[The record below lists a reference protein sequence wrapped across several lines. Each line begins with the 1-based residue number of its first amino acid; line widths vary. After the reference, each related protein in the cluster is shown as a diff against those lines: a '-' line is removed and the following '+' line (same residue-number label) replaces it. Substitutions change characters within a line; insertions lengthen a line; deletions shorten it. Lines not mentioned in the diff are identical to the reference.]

1 MAKKKIRYVFG
12 ADVTE
17 LERGMKRVEYKLGK
31 LSANAQRFGTSM
43 TRNVTA
49 PLVGLGALA
58 VREAVKFES
67 AFAKVKKSVGGTEA
81 ELKAMENGII
91 EMSKTMPTAAE
102 EIARVAASA
111 GQLGIQRQNI
121 LGFTKTMIQLG
132 ETSNM
137 SADEAADSL
146 ARFANITQM
155 SQKDFDRL
163 GSTVVALG
171 NSLATNE
178 KEVVEMGLR
187 LAGAGKQVGMTEAQI
202 MALGGALSSVG
213 IEAQAGGT
221 AFSKLMIEMKLATVK
236 GGNAV
241 KDFAT
246 VAGMSVQEFSTLF
259 EQDATGA
266 IIKFI
271 QGLASLKGTGMTA
284 IEVLDKMGI
293 TEIRLRDAILRAT
306 GASEVFTNAVEL
318 GSKAWQKNNELQEK
332 TAIFYQTTEKRLA
345 ILRNQISATG
355 REIGNTLT
363 PSLMVATNRVAEL
376 VKAFSELDPEVKTSI
391 VNWGLVAAAAGPVI
405 LAYGKI
411 AGGLGA
417 ILSSSRKLAAFLSAN
432 GALLGMAAGV
442 AAYAYMDKGPVG
454 KETLSERRGLGGN
467 KSGLSKEIS
476 DEREALLLA
485 KQLEAYDKAAVS
497 RQSGK
502 GGYSPTEL
510 GMVREEAKVSAET
523 QKILNAFKG
532 GGGAATGGKSKGG
545 GGAATGGKSKG
556 KSAAET
562 LVQNIRDQ
570 IEYLNADGAAFLPVL
585 DEWKAKLK
593 PISDDWKTIVDLE
606 KQITTDATAKAEE
619 AVQKQAEQ
627 DKQAIEDLQSMMEGL
642 SWQNSMGLL
651 GDAEYLEHLTD
662 VFAGLK
668 AQLADPG
675 IENWTEPMK
684 ELFASIQQLQGD
696 EAREIIDALQLQ
708 FETGAIGVEQYRAAL
723 EGMKNEF
730 AESPLVVKMLD
741 GEIKAFD
748 RSVQKATKS
757 IEVMIHE
764 AETALR
770 EKLIEVPDL
779 ISSAFAGAIAYG
791 EDLGDTMRRL
801 AQDIAYATLK
811 AILLRSIMGI
821 FGGGKSG
828 GASAGASTGAKIVL
842 ARGGVLSGGNIVP
855 FANGGIVDRPT
866 IFPMAHGLGLM
877 GEAGPE
883 AVMPLTRTAGG
894 ELGVKADGNGSGE
907 MHITMNINAVDS
919 RSFVEMMRTNRA
931 SVESIVVENIMKNGA
946 VRSAMRGL
954 A

>member
-31 LSANAQRFGTSM
+31 LSANAQRFGSAM

-81 ELKAMENGII
+81 ELKAMESGII

-111 GQLGIQRQNI
+111 GQLGIKRENI
-121 LGFTKTMIQLG
+121 LSFTKTMIQLS

-171 NSLATNE
+171 NSLATTE

-187 LAGAGKQVGMTEAQI
+187 LAGAGKQVGMTEAQ
-202 MALGGALSSVG
+202 MLALGGALSSVG

-221 AFSKLMIEMKLATVK
+221 AFSKLMIEMKLATVR
-236 GGNAV
+236 GGDAV

-271 QGLASLKGTGMTA
+271 QGLASLEGTGMTA

-306 GASEVFTNAVEL
+306 GASEVFTNAVKL
-318 GSKAWQKNNELQEK
+318 GSEAWQKNNELQEK
-332 TAIFYQTTEKRLA
+332 TAIFYATTESRLK

-355 REIGNTLT
+355 REIGETLT
-363 PSLMVATNRVAEL
+363 PSLMVVANRVAEL
-376 VKAFSELDPEVKTSI
+376 TKSFSELSPEMKTNI
-391 VNWGLVAAAAGPVI
+391 VTYGLYAAAIGPVLLAISKLTRSLI
-405 LAYGKI
+405 LTSKALRLFTPGGVVATAIVALIAIAESFEGSAEAAAKFNKEINEMDVGKLRELQSLGT
-411 AGGLGA
+411 GGLFGA
-417 ILSSSRKLAAFLSAN
+417 EGWKGSIAIAAAEEK
-432 GALLGMAAGV
+432 A
-442 AAYAYMDKGPVG
+442 
-454 KETLSERRGLGGN
+454 R
-467 KSGLSKEIS
+467 
-476 DEREALLLA
+476 A
-485 KQLEAYDKAAVS
+485 KAMEAYDKAAVS
-497 RQSGK
+497 RQSGSVIRGTGETPVTAGTQHQVTPEIQAILDAFK
-502 GGYSPTEL
+502 KS
-510 GMVREEAKVSAET
+510 EEAMTKLGSQGKATKQVFDEMTVSLA
-523 QKILNAFKG
+523 
-532 GGGAATGGKSKGG
+532 KSLG
-545 GGAATGGKSKG
+545 
-556 KSAAET
+556 
-562 LVQNIRDQ
+562 
-570 IEYLNADGAAFLPVL
+570 
-585 DEWKAKLK
+585 
-593 PISDDWKTIVDLE
+593 ISN
-606 KQITTDATAKAEE
+606 EE
-619 AVQKQAEQ
+619 AQKRIESSKKIGEQMSNEISALKERQA
-627 DKQAIEDLQSMMEGL
+627 LMEETR
-642 SWQNSMGLL
+642 NI
-651 GDAEYLEHLTD
+651 ALELNQT
-662 VFAGLK
+662 
-668 AQLADPG
+668 
-675 IENWTEPMK
+675 
-684 ELFASIQQLQGD
+684 FASEDAARSLEALRMQLD
-696 EAREIIDALQLQ
+696 
-708 FETGAIGVEQYRAAL
+708 IGNISFEQYREAL
-723 EGMKNEF
+723 GKIREQF
-730 AESPLVVKMLD
+730 AMFPGAVEQIDSAMRALD
-741 GEIKAFD
+741 N
-748 RSVQKATKS
+748 S
-757 IEVMIHE
+757 IQASTRTLGSFVRE

-791 EDLGDTMRRL
+791 EDLGDSLRRL
-801 AQDIAYATLK
+801 AQDIAYVVIKATLLK
-811 AILLRSIMGI
+811 SI
-821 FGGGKSG
+821 FGLFGF
-828 GASAGASTGAKIVL
+828 AD
-842 ARGGVLSGGNIVP
+842 GGVFSGGNIVP
-855 FANGGIVDRPT
+855 FARGGIVDRPT
-866 IFPMAHGLGLM
+866 IFPMAHGMGLM

-894 ELGVKADGNGSGE
+894 ELGVKADGNGGGE
-907 MHITMNINAVDS
+907 THITMNINAVDS

-931 SVESIVVENIMKNGA
+931 SVESIVVENIMKNGT
-946 VRSAMRGL
+946 VRSAIRGL

>member
-17 LERGMKRVEYKLGK
+17 LERGLKRVEYKLGK
-31 LSANAQRFGTSM
+31 TSANARRFGTAM
-43 TRNVTA
+43 TRNITA

-58 VREAVKFES
+58 VREAVNFES
-67 AFAKVKKSVGGTEA
+67 AFARVKKSVGGTEA
-81 ELKAMENGII
+81 ELKAMENGIV

-111 GQLGIQRQNI
+111 GQLGIKRENI
-121 LGFTKTMIQLG
+121 LSFTKTMIQLG

-155 SQKDFDRL
+155 SQKNFDRL

-171 NSLATNE
+171 NSLATTE

-187 LAGAGKQVGMTEAQI
+187 LAGAGKQVGMTEAQ
-202 MALGGALSSVG
+202 MLALGGALSSVG

-246 VAGMSVQEFSTLF
+246 VAGMSIQEFTTLF
-259 EQDATGA
+259 EKDATGA

-271 QGLASLKGTGMTA
+271 QGLASLEGTGMTA

-332 TAIFYQTTEKRLA
+332 TAIFYQTTESRLK

-363 PSLMVATNRVAEL
+363 PSLMVAANRVAD
-376 VKAFSELDPEVKTSI
+376 VTKAFSELSPEMKTNI
-391 VNWGLVAAAAGPVI
+391 VNWGLMAAAIGPMILIFSKITSGAAGALKALRN
-405 LAYGKI
+405 LAI
-411 AGGLGA
+411 
-417 ILSSSRKLAAFLSAN
+417 FLSAN
-432 GALLGMAAGV
+432 AAVFSGAAAALAV
-442 AAYAYMDKGPVG
+442 LASADWSAKGI
-454 KETLSERRGLGGN
+454 ETLSERRGLGLN
-467 KSGLSKEIS
+467 ESGRSKELA
-476 DEREALLLA
+476 DLRAEQDALARA
-485 KQLEAYDKAAVS
+485 KAMEAYDRAAVS
-497 RQSGK
+497 RQGGK

-510 GMVREEAKVSAET
+510 GLVRQGNAISPET
-523 QKILNAFKG
+523 QKIIDAFKG
-532 GGGAATGGKSKGG
+532 GGGGSKTKSGGKSSGQ
-545 GGAATGGKSKG
+545 
-556 KSAAET
+556 SAAEKM
-562 LVQNIRDQ
+562 VQGIRDQ
-570 IEYLNADGAAFLPVL
+570 IEYLSAEGAAFLPVL

-593 PISDDWKTIVDLE
+593 PLSDDWKTIVDLE

-627 DKQAIEDLQSMMEGL
+627 DAQAIEDLRSMMEGL

-696 EAREIIDALQLQ
+696 EAREVLDNLRMQ
-708 FETGAIGVEQYRAAL
+708 FESGSIGVEQYRSAL
-723 EGMKNEF
+723 EGLKNEF
-730 AESPLVVKMLD
+730 AEFPLVVKMLD
-741 GEIKAFD
+741 DEIKAFD
-748 RSVQKATKS
+748 RSVQMSTKS
-757 IEVMIHE
+757 IEVMIRE
-764 AETALR
+764 AERALKD
-770 EKLIEVPDL
+770 KLAGVADEL
-779 ISSAFAGAIAYG
+779 SGAFAGAIAYG
-791 EDLGDTMRRL
+791 EDLGDSLRRL
-801 AQDIAYATLK
+801 AQDIAYVVIKATLLK
-811 AILLRSIMGI
+811 SI
-821 FGGGKSG
+821 FGLFGFADGGVFSG
-828 GASAGASTGAKIVL
+828 GTV
-842 ARGGVLSGGNIVP
+842 VP
-855 FANGGIVDRPT
+855 FARGGIVDRPT
-866 IFPMAHGLGLM
+866 IFPMAHGMGLM

-883 AVMPLTRTAGG
+883 AIMPLKRGADGS
-894 ELGVKADGNGSGE
+894 LGVQSEGGGGT
-907 MHITMNINAVDS
+907 HITMNINAVDS
-919 RSFVEMMRTNRA
+919 RSFVEMMRSNRA

>member
-1 MAKKKIRYVFG
+1 VAKKKIRYVFG

-17 LERGMKRVEYKLGK
+17 LERGLKRVEYKLGK
-31 LSANAQRFGTSM
+31 LSANAQRFGSAM

-111 GQLGIQRQNI
+111 GQLGIKRENI
-121 LGFTKTMIQLG
+121 LSFTKTMIQLG

-155 SQKDFDRL
+155 SQKNFDRL

-171 NSLATNE
+171 NALATTE

-236 GGNAV
+236 GGDAV

-306 GASEVFTNAVEL
+306 GASEVFTNAVKL
-318 GSKAWQKNNELQEK
+318 GSEAWRKNNELQEK
-332 TAIFYQTTEKRLA
+332 TAIFYQTTESRLK

-363 PSLMVATNRVAEL
+363 PSLMVAANRVAD
-376 VKAFSELDPEVKTSI
+376 VTKAFSELSPELKTSI
-391 VNWGLVAAAAGPVI
+391 VNWGLVAAAAGPMI
-405 LAYGKI
+405 LIFSKI
-411 AGGLGA
+411 TSGAAGALKALRNLA
-417 ILSSSRKLAAFLSAN
+417 IFLSAN
-432 GALLGMAAGV
+432 AAVFSGAAA
-442 AAYAYMDKGPVG
+442 ALAFLANADFSAKGI
-454 KETLSERRGLGGN
+454 ESLSERRGLGLN
-467 KSGLSKEIS
+467 ESGRSKELA
-476 DEREALLLA
+476 DLRAEQDALARA
-485 KQLEAYDKAAVS
+485 KALEAYDKAAVS

-510 GMVREEAKVSAET
+510 GMVREEAKVSKEIED
-523 QKILNAFKG
+523 ILNAFKG
-532 GGGAATGGKSKGG
+532 GGGAA
-545 GGAATGGKSKG
+545 AGGKSKG

-593 PISDDWKTIVDLE
+593 PLSDDWKTIVDLE

-627 DKQAIEDLQSMMEGL
+627 DKQAIEDLRSMMEGL

-675 IENWTEPMK
+675 FENWTEPMK
-684 ELFASIQQLQGD
+684 ELFASIQNLQSD
-696 EAREIIDALQLQ
+696 EAREVLDNLRMQ
-708 FETGAIGVEQYRAAL
+708 FESGSIGVEQYRAAL
-723 EGMKNEF
+723 EGLKNEF
-730 AESPLVVKMLD
+730 AEFPLVVKMLD
-741 GEIKAFD
+741 DEIKGFD
-748 RSVQKATKS
+748 RSVQMATKS
-757 IEVMIHE
+757 IGVMIRE

-791 EDLGDTMRRL
+791 EDLGDSLRRL
-801 AQDIAYATLK
+801 AQDIAYAVIKATLLK
-811 AILLRSIMGI
+811 SI
-821 FGGGKSG
+821 FGLFGF
-828 GASAGASTGAKIVL
+828 AD
-842 ARGGVLSGGNIVP
+842 GGVLSGGNIVP

-866 IFPMAHGLGLM
+866 IFPMAHGMGLM

-894 ELGVKADGNGSGE
+894 ELGVKAEGNGGGE
-907 MHITMNINAVDS
+907 THITMNINAVDS

-946 VRSAMRGL
+946 VRAAMRGL

>member
-17 LERGMKRVEYKLGK
+17 LERGLKRVEYKLGK
-31 LSANAQRFGTSM
+31 LSANAQRFGTAM

-67 AFAKVKKSVGGTEA
+67 AFARVRKSVGGTEA
-81 ELKAMENGII
+81 ELKAMEHGII

-121 LGFTKTMIQLG
+121 LGFAKTMIQLG

-171 NSLATNE
+171 NSLATTE

-306 GASEVFTNAVEL
+306 GASNVFTNAVEL
-318 GSKAWQKNNELQEK
+318 SSKAWQKNNELQEK
-332 TAIFYQTTEKRLA
+332 TAIFYQTTEKQLA

-363 PSLMVATNRVAEL
+363 PSLMVAANRVAD
-376 VKAFSELDPEVKTSI
+376 VTKAFSELSPEMKTNI
-391 VNWGLVAAAAGPVI
+391 VNWGLTAAAIGPMILIFSKITSGAAGALKALRN
-405 LAYGKI
+405 LAI
-411 AGGLGA
+411 
-417 ILSSSRKLAAFLSAN
+417 FLSAN
-432 GALLGMAAGV
+432 AAVFSGAAAALAV
-442 AAYAYMDKGPVG
+442 LASADWSAKGI
-454 KETLSERRGLGGN
+454 ETLSERRGLGLN
-467 KSGLSKEIS
+467 ESGRSKELA
-476 DEREALLLA
+476 DLRAEQDALARA
-485 KQLEAYDKAAVS
+485 KAMEAYDKAAVS

-510 GMVREEAKVSAET
+510 GMVREEAKVSKEIDA
-523 QKILNAFKG
+523 ILNAFKG
-532 GGGAATGGKSKGG
+532 GGDTTGK
-545 GGAATGGKSKG
+545 KG
-556 KSAAET
+556 KSAAEK
-562 LVQNIRDQ
+562 LVGSIRDQ

-593 PISDDWKTIVDLE
+593 PLSDDWKTIVDLQKE
-606 KQITTDATAKAEE
+606 ISGDVTAKAEE
-619 AVQKQAEQ
+619 AFKKQAEQ
-627 DKQAIEDLQSMMEGL
+627 DKQAIEDLRTMMEGL

-651 GDAEYLEHLTD
+651 GDSEYLEHLTD

-684 ELFASIQQLQGD
+684 ELFASIQNLQSD

-708 FETGAIGVEQYRAAL
+708 FETGAISAEQYRAAL

-730 AESPLVVKMLD
+730 AEFPLAVKVLD

-748 RSVQKATKS
+748 RSVQMATKS
-757 IEVMIHE
+757 IEVMIRE
-764 AETALR
+764 AEQALKD
-770 EKLIEVPDL
+770 KLAGVADEL
-779 ISSAFAGAIAYG
+779 SGAFAGAIAYG
-791 EDLGDTMRRL
+791 EDLGDSLRRL
-801 AQDIAYATLK
+801 AQDIAAAAIK
-811 AILLRSIMGI
+811 AILLRSIFGKGGI
-821 FGGGKSG
+821 GKLFGFADGAAFSGGKIIPF
-828 GASAGASTGAKIVL
+828 AK
-842 ARGGVLSGGNIVP
+842 GGVVN
-855 FANGGIVDRPT
+855 RPT
-866 IFPMAHGLGLM
+866 IFPMAKGAGLM

-883 AVMPLTRTAGG
+883 AIMPLKRGADGS
-894 ELGVKADGNGSGE
+894 LGVQSEGGGGT
-907 MHITMNINAVDS
+907 HITMNINAVDS
-919 RSFVEMMRTNRA
+919 RSFVEMMRSNRA
-931 SVESIVVENIMKNGA
+931 SVESIVIENIMKNGA
-946 VRSAMRGL
+946 LRSAIRGL

>member
-17 LERGMKRVEYKLGK
+17 LERGLKRVEYKLGK
-31 LSANAQRFGTSM
+31 MSANAQRFGSAM

-81 ELKAMENGII
+81 ELKAMEQGII

-111 GQLGIQRQNI
+111 GQLGIKRENI
-121 LGFTKTMIQLG
+121 LSFTKTMIQLG

-155 SQKDFDRL
+155 SQKNFDRL

-171 NSLATNE
+171 NALATTE

-187 LAGAGKQVGMTEAQI
+187 LAGAGKQVGMTEAQ
-202 MALGGALSSVG
+202 MLALGGALSSVG

-236 GGNAV
+236 GGDAV

-271 QGLASLKGTGMTA
+271 QGLASLEGTGMTA

-332 TAIFYQTTEKRLA
+332 TAIFYRTTEKRLA

-363 PSLMVATNRVAEL
+363 PSLMVAANRVAD
-376 VKAFSELDPEVKTSI
+376 VTKAFSELSPEMKTNI
-391 VNWGLVAAAAGPVI
+391 VNWGLMAAAIGPMILIFSKITSGAAGALKALRN
-405 LAYGKI
+405 LAI
-411 AGGLGA
+411 
-417 ILSSSRKLAAFLSAN
+417 FLSAN
-432 GALLGMAAGV
+432 AAVFSGAAAALAV
-442 AAYAYMDKGPVG
+442 LASADWSAKGI
-454 KETLSERRGLGGN
+454 ETLSERRGLGLN
-467 KSGLSKEIS
+467 ESGRSKELA
-476 DEREALLLA
+476 DLRAEQDALARA
-485 KQLEAYDKAAVS
+485 KAMEAYDKAAVS
-497 RQSGK
+497 RQGGK

-510 GMVREEAKVSAET
+510 GLVRQENAISPET
-523 QKILNAFKG
+523 QKIIDSFKAA
-532 GGGAATGGKSKGG
+532 GAAASKEGK
-545 GGAATGGKSKG
+545 AAKRVYDELAISLAKSMG
-556 KSAAET
+556 
-562 LVQNIRDQ
+562 
-570 IEYLNADGAAFLPVL
+570 
-585 DEWKAKLK
+585 
-593 PISDDWKTIVDLE
+593 ISN
-606 KQITTDATAKAEE
+606 EE
-619 AVQKQAEQ
+619 AQQRLDSARKIGEQ
-627 DKQAIEDLQSMMEGL
+627 TSSEIQAITDRNE
-642 SWQNSMGLL
+642 LL
-651 GDAEYLEHLTD
+651 EESKNISAELNHT
-662 VFAGLK
+662 
-668 AQLADPG
+668 
-675 IENWTEPMK
+675 
-684 ELFASIQQLQGD
+684 FASE
-696 EAREIIDALQLQ
+696 EATKALEALRLQLDVGNIE
-708 FETGAIGVEQYRAAL
+708 FEQYREAL
-723 EGMKNEF
+723 TKIREQFAMFPGAVEQIDSAMK
-730 AESPLVVKMLD
+730 ALD
-741 GEIKAFD
+741 I
-748 RSVQKATKS
+748 S
-757 IEVMIHE
+757 IQASTRTLGSFVRE

-791 EDLGDTMRRL
+791 EDLGDSLRRL
-801 AQDIAYATLK
+801 AQDIAYVVIKATLLK
-811 AILLRSIMGI
+811 SI
-821 FGGGKSG
+821 FGLFGFADGGVFSG
-828 GASAGASTGAKIVL
+828 GSV
-842 ARGGVLSGGNIVP
+842 VP
-855 FANGGIVDRPT
+855 FARGGIVDRPT
-866 IFPMAHGLGLM
+866 IFPMAHGMGLM

-894 ELGVKADGNGSGE
+894 ELGVKAEGNGGGE
-907 MHITMNINAVDS
+907 THITMNINAVDS

-946 VRSAMRGL
+946 VRSAMRGM

>member
-1 MAKKKIRYVFG
+1 VAKKKIRYVFG

-17 LERGMKRVEYKLGK
+17 LERGLKRVEYKLGK
-31 LSANAQRFGTSM
+31 LSANAQRFGSAM

-81 ELKAMENGII
+81 ELKAMENGIV

-111 GQLGIQRQNI
+111 GQLGIKRENI
-121 LGFTKTMIQLG
+121 LSFTKTMIQLG

-155 SQKDFDRL
+155 SQKNFDRL

-171 NSLATNE
+171 NALATTE

-236 GGNAV
+236 GGDAV

-271 QGLASLKGTGMTA
+271 QGLASLEGTGMTA

-306 GASEVFTNAVEL
+306 GASEVFTNAVKL

-363 PSLMVATNRVAEL
+363 PSLMVAANRVAD
-376 VKAFSELDPEVKTSI
+376 VTKAFSQLSPEMKTNI
-391 VNWGLVAAAAGPVI
+391 VNWGLMAAAIGPMILIFSKITSGAAGALQALRN
-405 LAYGKI
+405 LAI
-411 AGGLGA
+411 
-417 ILSSSRKLAAFLSAN
+417 FLSAN
-432 GALLGMAAGV
+432 AAVFSGAAAALAV
-442 AAYAYMDKGPVG
+442 LASADWSAKGI
-454 KETLSERRGLGGN
+454 ETLSERRGLGLN
-467 KSGLSKEIS
+467 ESGRSKELA
-476 DEREALLLA
+476 DLRAEQDALARA
-485 KQLEAYDKAAVS
+485 KALEAYDKAAVS

-510 GMVREEAKVSAET
+510 GLVRQENAISPET
-523 QKILNAFKG
+523 QKIIDAFKG
-532 GGGAATGGKSKGG
+532 GGGAA
-545 GGAATGGKSKG
+545 AGGKSKG

-593 PISDDWKTIVDLE
+593 PLSDDWKTIVDLE
-606 KQITTDATAKAEE
+606 KQITTDVTAKAEE

-627 DKQAIEDLQSMMEGL
+627 DAQAIEDLRSMMEGL

-675 IENWTEPMK
+675 IENWTEEMK
-684 ELFASIQQLQGD
+684 TTFASMQSVASQIASTQMTTLNEQLEKGVLSQKEWNAAVQELLDKYSALPAVVAQVNNAQKNTKKTSDEFGISAKLWANELSQGL
-696 EAREIIDALQLQ
+696 AQ
-708 FETGAIGVEQYRAAL
+708 AIVNAQ
-723 EGMKNEF
+723 
-730 AESPLVVKMLD
+730 
-741 GEIKAFD
+741 
-748 RSVQKATKS
+748 
-757 IEVMIHE
+757 
-764 AETALR
+764 
-770 EKLIEVPDL
+770 
-779 ISSAFAGAIAYG
+779 
-791 EDLGDTMRRL
+791 DLGDALRN
-801 AQDIAYATLK
+801 IAK
-811 AILLRSIMGI
+811 SIAGSVLQKLI
-821 FGGGKSG
+821 GKLIGGLFADGAAFQG
-828 GASAGASTGAKIVL
+828 GRVL
-842 ARGGVLSGGNIVP
+842 P
-855 FANGGIVDRPT
+855 FAKGGIVTKPT
-866 IFPMAHGLGLM
+866 IFPMAHGMGLM

-883 AVMPLTRTAGG
+883 AVMPLKRGADGSLGVQSEGGG
-894 ELGVKADGNGSGE
+894 ET
-907 MHITMNINAVDS
+907 HITMNINAVDS
-919 RSFVEMMRTNRA
+919 RSFVEMMRSNRA

-946 VRSAMRGL
+946 LRSAIRGL

>member
-31 LSANAQRFGTSM
+31 LSANAQRFGSAM

-111 GQLGIQRQNI
+111 GQLGIKRENI
-121 LGFTKTMIQLG
+121 LSFTKTMIQLG

-155 SQKDFDRL
+155 SQKNFDRL

-171 NSLATNE
+171 NALATTE

-236 GGNAV
+236 GGDAV

-306 GASEVFTNAVEL
+306 GASNVFTNAVEL

-363 PSLMVATNRVAEL
+363 PSLMVAANRVAD
-376 VKAFSELDPEVKTSI
+376 VTKAFSELSPEMKTNI
-391 VNWGLVAAAAGPVI
+391 VNWGLMAAAIGPMILIFSKITSGAAGALKALRN
-405 LAYGKI
+405 LAI
-411 AGGLGA
+411 
-417 ILSSSRKLAAFLSAN
+417 FLSAN
-432 GALLGMAAGV
+432 AAVFSGAAAALAV
-442 AAYAYMDKGPVG
+442 LASADWSAKGI
-454 KETLSERRGLGGN
+454 ETLSERRGLGLN
-467 KSGLSKEIS
+467 ESGRSKELA
-476 DEREALLLA
+476 DLRAEQDALARA
-485 KQLEAYDKAAVS
+485 KAMEAYDKAAVS
-497 RQSGK
+497 RQGGK

-510 GMVREEAKVSAET
+510 GLVRQENAISPET
-523 QKILNAFKG
+523 QKIIDAFKG
-532 GGGAATGGKSKGG
+532 GGGGDTKGK
-545 GGAATGGKSKG
+545 KG
-556 KSAAET
+556 KSAAEK
-562 LVQNIRDQ
+562 LVGSIRDQ

-593 PISDDWKTIVDLE
+593 PLSDDWKTIVDLQKE
-606 KQITTDATAKAEE
+606 ISGDVTAKAEE
-619 AVQKQAEQ
+619 AFKKQAEQ
-627 DKQAIEDLQSMMEGL
+627 DAQAIEDLRSMMDDL

-651 GDAEYLEHLTD
+651 GDSEYLEHLTD

-675 IENWTEPMK
+675 IENWTELMK
-684 ELFASIQQLQGD
+684 ELFASIQNLQSD
-696 EAREIIDALQLQ
+696 EAREVLDNLRMQ
-708 FETGAIGVEQYRAAL
+708 FESGSIGVEQYRAAL
-723 EGMKNEF
+723 EAMKNQF
-730 AESPLVVKMLD
+730 AEFPLVVKMLD
-741 GEIKAFD
+741 GEINAFD
-748 RSVQKATKS
+748 RSVQMATKS
-757 IEVMIHE
+757 IEVMIRE
-764 AETALR
+764 AEQALKD
-770 EKLIEVPDL
+770 KLAGVADEL
-779 ISSAFAGAIAYG
+779 SGAFASAIVYG
-791 EDLGDTMRRL
+791 DDLGDSLRRL
-801 AQDIAYATLK
+801 AQDIAYVVIKATLLK
-811 AILLRSIMGI
+811 SI
-821 FGGGKSG
+821 FGLFGFADGGVFSG
-828 GASAGASTGAKIVL
+828 GSV
-842 ARGGVLSGGNIVP
+842 VP
-855 FANGGIVDRPT
+855 FARGGIVDRPT
-866 IFPMAHGLGLM
+866 IFPMAHGMGLM

-894 ELGVKADGNGSGE
+894 ELGVKAEGNGGGGT
-907 MHITMNINAVDS
+907 HITMNINAVDS

-946 VRSAMRGL
+946 LRSAIRGL
-954 A
+954 V

>member
-17 LERGMKRVEYKLGK
+17 LERGLKRVEYKLGK
-31 LSANAQRFGTSM
+31 MSANAQRFGSAM

-137 SADEAADSL
+137 SADEAADAL

-171 NSLATNE
+171 NSLATTE

-187 LAGAGKQVGMTEAQI
+187 LAGAGKQVGMTEAQ
-202 MALGGALSSVG
+202 MLALGGALSSVG

-221 AFSKLMIEMKLATVK
+221 AFSKLMIEMKLATVR
-236 GGNAV
+236 GGDAV

-306 GASEVFTNAVEL
+306 GASNVFTNAVEL
-318 GSKAWQKNNELQEK
+318 GSKAWRENNELQEK
-332 TAIFYQTTEKRLA
+332 TAIFYQTTESRLK

-363 PSLMVATNRVAEL
+363 PSLMVAANRVAD
-376 VKAFSELDPEVKTSI
+376 VTKAFSELSPEMKTNI
-391 VNWGLVAAAAGPVI
+391 VNWGLMAAAIGPMILIFSKITSGAAGTLKALRN
-405 LAYGKI
+405 LAI
-411 AGGLGA
+411 
-417 ILSSSRKLAAFLSAN
+417 FLSAN
-432 GALLGMAAGV
+432 AAVFSGAAAAIGV
-442 AAYAYMDKGPVG
+442 LAAADWSAKGI
-454 KETLSERRGLGGN
+454 ETLSERRGLGLN
-467 KSGLSKEIS
+467 ESGRSKELA
-476 DEREALLLA
+476 DLRAEQDALARA
-485 KQLEAYDKAAVS
+485 KSMEAYDKAADS
-497 RQSGK
+497 RQSGSVISGTGETPVTAGTQPQVTPEIQAILDAFK
-502 GGYSPTEL
+502 KS
-510 GMVREEAKVSAET
+510 EEAMKKVSS
-523 QKILNAFKG
+523 QGK
-532 GGGAATGGKSKGG
+532 ATKQVFDEMTVSLAKSLG
-545 GGAATGGKSKG
+545 
-556 KSAAET
+556 
-562 LVQNIRDQ
+562 
-570 IEYLNADGAAFLPVL
+570 
-585 DEWKAKLK
+585 
-593 PISDDWKTIVDLE
+593 ISN
-606 KQITTDATAKAEE
+606 EE
-619 AVQKQAEQ
+619 AQKRIESSKKIGEQ
-627 DKQAIEDLQSMMEGL
+627 TGKEIEALKERQNLMEETR
-642 SWQNSMGLL
+642 NI
-651 GDAEYLEHLTD
+651 ALELNQT
-662 VFAGLK
+662 
-668 AQLADPG
+668 
-675 IENWTEPMK
+675 
-684 ELFASIQQLQGD
+684 FASEDAARSLEALRMQLD
-696 EAREIIDALQLQ
+696 
-708 FETGAIGVEQYRAAL
+708 IGNIGLEQYREALTKIREQFAMFPGAVEQIDAA
-723 EGMKNEF
+723 MR
-730 AESPLVVKMLD
+730 ALD
-741 GEIKAFD
+741 N
-748 RSVQKATKS
+748 S
-757 IEVMIHE
+757 ILASTRTLGSFVRE

-791 EDLGDTMRRL
+791 EDLGDSLRRL
-801 AQDIAYATLK
+801 AQDIAYVVIKATLLK
-811 AILLRSIMGI
+811 SI
-821 FGGGKSG
+821 FGLFGF
-828 GASAGASTGAKIVL
+828 AD
-842 ARGGVLSGGNIVP
+842 GGVLAGGNIVP
-855 FANGGIVDRPT
+855 FARGGIVDRPT

-894 ELGVKADGNGSGE
+894 ELGVKAEGNGGGE
-907 MHITMNINAVDS
+907 THITMNINAVDS

-931 SVESIVVENIMKNGA
+931 SVESIVVENIMKNGT
-946 VRSAMRGL
+946 VRSVIRGL

>member
-1 MAKKKIRYVFG
+1 MAKKIRYVFG

-17 LERGMKRVEYKLGK
+17 LERGLKRVEYKLGK
-31 LSANAQRFGTSM
+31 MSANAQRFGTAM

-81 ELKAMENGII
+81 ELKAMEQGIV

-121 LGFTKTMIQLG
+121 LGFTKAMIQLG

-171 NSLATNE
+171 NSLATTE

-202 MALGGALSSVG
+202 MALGGSLSSVG

-246 VAGMSVQEFSTLF
+246 VAGMSAQEFTALF
-259 EQDATGA
+259 GRDATGA

-271 QGLASLKGTGMTA
+271 QGLASLEGTGMTA

-306 GASEVFTNAVEL
+306 GASNVFTNSIEL

-332 TAIFYQTTEKRLA
+332 TAIFYKTTEKRLA
-345 ILRNQISATG
+345 ILRNQIAATG

-363 PSLMVATNRVAEL
+363 PSLMVAANRVAD
-376 VKAFSELDPEVKTSI
+376 VTKAFSELSPELKTSI
-391 VNWGLVAAAAGPVI
+391 VNWGLAAAAIGPMI
-405 LAYGKI
+405 LIFSKI
-411 AGGLGA
+411 TSGAAGALKALRNLA
-417 ILSSSRKLAAFLSAN
+417 IFLSAN
-432 GALLGMAAGV
+432 AAVFSGAAAALAFLV
-442 AAYAYMDKGPVG
+442 NADFSAKGI
-454 KETLSERRGLGGN
+454 ESLSERRGLGLN
-467 KSGLSKEIS
+467 ESGRSKELA
-476 DEREALLLA
+476 DLRAEQDALARA
-485 KQLEAYDKAAVS
+485 KAMEAYDKAAVS
-497 RQSGK
+497 RQSGSVIRGTGK
-502 GGYSPTEL
+502 TPVTAGTQPQVTPEIQAILDTFKKS
-510 GMVREEAKVSAET
+510 EEAMKKVGS
-523 QKILNAFKG
+523 QGK
-532 GGGAATGGKSKGG
+532 ATKQVFDEMTVSLAKSLG
-545 GGAATGGKSKG
+545 
-556 KSAAET
+556 
-562 LVQNIRDQ
+562 
-570 IEYLNADGAAFLPVL
+570 
-585 DEWKAKLK
+585 
-593 PISDDWKTIVDLE
+593 ISN
-606 KQITTDATAKAEE
+606 EE
-619 AVQKQAEQ
+619 AQKRIESSKKIGEQ
-627 DKQAIEDLQSMMEGL
+627 TGKEIEALKERQNLMEETR
-642 SWQNSMGLL
+642 NI
-651 GDAEYLEHLTD
+651 ALELNQT
-662 VFAGLK
+662 
-668 AQLADPG
+668 
-675 IENWTEPMK
+675 
-684 ELFASIQQLQGD
+684 FASEDAARSLEALRMQLD
-696 EAREIIDALQLQ
+696 
-708 FETGAIGVEQYRAAL
+708 IGNIGLEQYREAL
-723 EGMKNEF
+723 TKIREQF
-730 AESPLVVKMLD
+730 AMFPGAVEQIDSAMTALD
-741 GEIKAFD
+741 I
-748 RSVQKATKS
+748 S
-757 IEVMIHE
+757 IQASTRTLGSFVRE

-770 EKLIEVPDL
+770 EKFIEVPDL

-791 EDLGDTMRRL
+791 EDLGDSLRRL
-801 AQDIAYATLK
+801 AQDIAYAVIKATLLK
-811 AILLRSIMGI
+811 SI
-821 FGGGKSG
+821 FGLFGF
-828 GASAGASTGAKIVL
+828 AD
-842 ARGGVLSGGNIVP
+842 GGVLSGGNIVP
-855 FANGGIVDRPT
+855 FARGGIVDRPT
-866 IFPMAHGLGLM
+866 IFPMAHGMGLM

-883 AVMPLTRTAGG
+883 AIMPLKRTPSGDLGVQADGGGG
-894 ELGVKADGNGSGE
+894 ET
-907 MHITMNINAVDS
+907 HITMNISAVDS

-931 SVESIVVENIMKNGA
+931 SVENIVVENIMKNGA

>member
-1 MAKKKIRYVFG
+1 VAKKKIRYVFG

-17 LERGMKRVEYKLGK
+17 LERGLKRVEYKLGK
-31 LSANAQRFGTSM
+31 LSANAQRFGSAM

-81 ELKAMENGII
+81 ELKAMENGIV

-111 GQLGIQRQNI
+111 GQLGIKRENI
-121 LGFTKTMIQLG
+121 LSFTKTMIQLG

-155 SQKDFDRL
+155 SQKNFDRL

-171 NSLATNE
+171 NALATTE

-236 GGNAV
+236 GGDAV

-271 QGLASLKGTGMTA
+271 QGLASLEGTGMTA

-306 GASEVFTNAVEL
+306 GASEVFTNAVKL

-363 PSLMVATNRVAEL
+363 PSLMVAANRVAD
-376 VKAFSELDPEVKTSI
+376 VTKAFSQLSPEMKTNI
-391 VNWGLVAAAAGPVI
+391 VNWGLMAAAIGPMILIFSKITSGAAGALKALRD
-405 LAYGKI
+405 LAI
-411 AGGLGA
+411 
-417 ILSSSRKLAAFLSAN
+417 FLSAN
-432 GALLGMAAGV
+432 AAVFSGAAAALAV
-442 AAYAYMDKGPVG
+442 LASADWSAKGI
-454 KETLSERRGLGGN
+454 ETLSERRGLGLN
-467 KSGLSKEIS
+467 ESGRSKELA
-476 DEREALLLA
+476 DLRAEQDALARA
-485 KQLEAYDKAAVS
+485 KALEAYDKAAVS

-510 GMVREEAKVSAET
+510 GLVRQENAISPET
-523 QKILNAFKG
+523 QKIIDAFKG
-532 GGGAATGGKSKGG
+532 GGGAA
-545 GGAATGGKSKG
+545 AGGKSKG

-593 PISDDWKTIVDLE
+593 PLSDDWKTIVDLE
-606 KQITTDATAKAEE
+606 KQITTDVTAKAEE

-627 DKQAIEDLQSMMEGL
+627 DAQAIEDLRSMMEGL

-675 IENWTEPMK
+675 IENWTEEMK
-684 ELFASIQQLQGD
+684 TTFASMQSVASQIASTQMTTLNEQLEKGVLSQKEWNAAVQELLDKYSALPAVVAQVNNAQKNTKKTSDEFGISAKLWANELSQGL
-696 EAREIIDALQLQ
+696 AQ
-708 FETGAIGVEQYRAAL
+708 AIVNAQ
-723 EGMKNEF
+723 
-730 AESPLVVKMLD
+730 
-741 GEIKAFD
+741 
-748 RSVQKATKS
+748 
-757 IEVMIHE
+757 
-764 AETALR
+764 
-770 EKLIEVPDL
+770 
-779 ISSAFAGAIAYG
+779 
-791 EDLGDTMRRL
+791 DLGDALRN
-801 AQDIAYATLK
+801 IAK
-811 AILLRSIMGI
+811 SIAGSVLQKLI
-821 FGGGKSG
+821 GKLIGGLFADGAAFQG
-828 GASAGASTGAKIVL
+828 GRVL
-842 ARGGVLSGGNIVP
+842 P
-855 FANGGIVDRPT
+855 FAKGGIVTKPT
-866 IFPMAHGLGLM
+866 IFPMAHGMGLM

-883 AVMPLTRTAGG
+883 AVMPLKRGADGSLGVQSEGGG
-894 ELGVKADGNGSGE
+894 ET
-907 MHITMNINAVDS
+907 HITMNINAVDS
-919 RSFVEMMRTNRA
+919 RSFVEMMRSNRA

-946 VRSAMRGL
+946 LRSAIRGL